1 MSSKKVTFCQ
11 EEPMEVHL
19 DPLDRQEDLKKYR
32 TSDTFRRLVD
42 RIRMEKTLS
51 PILCQEH
58 RNRVLK
64 RLFPLSPLINSP
76 PPPPPPSPPPP
87 PPSSPSSPS
96 PPFSPP
102 KMVDE

>member
-11 EEPMEVHL
+11 EEPLEVHL
-19 DPLDRQEDLKKYR
+19 DPLDRQDDLKKYR

-64 RLFPLSPLINSP
+64 RLFPLSPLVNSSP
-76 PPPPPPSPPPP
+76 SPPPPPPSPPPP
-87 PPSSPSSPS
+87 YPPPPSPLPEKI
-96 PPFSPP
+96 PH
-102 KMVDE
+102 DD